1 MQNIWRSCSIT
12 VVVFVLIA
20 TLCSGCTSGAAE
32 QQTGSSPSRIVLAID
47 TSGSAEKKRNELY
60 KRASEDF
67 FMTKDSD
74 KIVVFRFDT
83 DPAEIYSGET
93 PASEEDAAKILKKV
107 LPVSQ
112 SKPGTNLLKLV
123 RQLDEL
129 GKVDAL
135 PLIAFVY
142 TDCGFEEMTNQELD
156 ECKELT
162 ANWAKA
168 SKQVEFRFIG
178 VEDGYREK
186 LRKLIAIPREQ
197 VKFLD

>member
-1 MQNIWRSCSIT
+1 MR
-12 VVVFVLIA
+12 
-20 TLCSGCTSGAAE
+20 
-32 QQTGSSPSRIVLAID
+32 D
-47 TSGSAEKKRNELY
+47 TIGERP
-60 KRASEDF
+60 
-67 FMTKDSD
+67 SD
-74 KIVVFRFDT
+74 KSSGDDWLTPPELLRALGRFDT

-162 ANWAKA
+162 ASWAKA